1 MKESIRPRQAGESR
15 QNDGAFELCFELSID
30 QWKNPGTSH
39 ENRTKNTGRYISYE
53 YSVHIQS
60 NHEKKHV

>member
-1 MKESIRPRQAGESR
+1 MKESPGKLENPR

-39 ENRTKNTGRYISYE
+39 ENPLQTWRFHGNIIDFNG
-53 YSVHIQS
+53 
-60 NHEKKHV
+60 